1 MTVIEHL
8 AKWGAEEAPREH
20 SKGARD
26 VARHAVEDVI
36 ACIIAG
42 SNDLG
47 ASNVRK
53 MVFASESA
61 GPGTVIGEEK
71 TVLPQLAA
79 LANGAAGH
87 ALDYDDTFL
96 PGANHASSVLVSAL
110 LALGEQSGASGAD
123 LIDAYLVGLELQFA
137 VASGVMRSHYD
148 FGWHSTST
156 IGCIGAAG
164 ACARLLKLDAK
175 RFAHALSLGTSMAS
189 GCKVQFGSM
198 AKPLHAGLAAQ
209 RAIEAAQLAAAGVE
223 GRLNALEGGM
233 GFLELFGGKAPAGW
247 GKNIEKL
254 GAPLA
259 AESRGLMFKRYPCCG
274 STHRVLDAFF
284 ELKAQEKFDADD
296 VESINT
302 LIGYG
307 NSRNLMYTNPVSEME
322 ARFSMQYCLAV
333 ALIDGAPKLS
343 HFTPESVKQDKYRRL
358 FGLTTVT
365 SYDPADE
372 QKNVDLMRP
381 HVINVKLKNGR
392 TLERARDLPVG
403 TLKYPFSPED
413 RKAKFD
419 DCCKS
424 RLDKASSDKLFAAIN
439 NIESEQQLSRFTGL
453 LRFGAKTQQAS
464 RTPTFA

>member
-8 AKWGAEEAPREH
+8 ANWGANAPREH
-20 SKGARD
+20 SKAARD

-36 ACIIAG
+36 ACMVAG
-42 SNDLG
+42 SKDIG

-61 GPGTVIGEEK
+61 GPGTVVGEEK

-96 PGANHASSVLVSAL
+96 PGVNHASSVLVGAL
-110 LALGEQSGASGAD
+110 MALGEQTKASGQD
-123 LIDAYLVGLELQFA
+123 LVDAYLIGLELHFA
-137 VASGVMRSHYD
+137 LASGVMRSHYD
-148 FGWHSTST
+148 FGWHTTST

-164 ACARLLKLDAK
+164 ACARLLKLDSK
-175 RFAHALSLGTSMAS
+175 RFAHALSLGVSMAS

-209 RAIEAAQLAAAGVE
+209 HAIEAAQLAAAGVE

-259 AESRGLMFKRYPCCG
+259 AEARGLMFKRYPCCG

-284 ELKAQEKFDADD
+284 ELRAQEKIDAND
-296 VESINT
+296 VESVNT

-307 NSRNLMYTNPVSEME
+307 NFRNLMYTNPVNEME

-333 ALIDGAPKLS
+333 ALVDGPPKLS
-343 HFTPESVKQDKYRRL
+343 HFTPQSVEKDKYRRL

-372 QKNVDLMRP
+372 QKDVDLMRP
-381 HVINVKLKNGR
+381 HVITIKLKDGR

-424 RLDKASSDKLFAAIN
+424 RMDAELSDKLFEAIK
-439 NIESEQQLSRFTGL
+439 NIERAEQLSSVTSL
-453 LRFGAKTQQAS
+453 LRFGTKTPQAS
-464 RTPTFA
+464 RIAHI